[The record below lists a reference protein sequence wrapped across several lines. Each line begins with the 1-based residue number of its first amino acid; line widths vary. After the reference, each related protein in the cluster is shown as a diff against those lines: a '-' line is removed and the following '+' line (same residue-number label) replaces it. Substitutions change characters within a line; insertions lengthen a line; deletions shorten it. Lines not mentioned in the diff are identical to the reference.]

1 MGSTFLI
8 EDRERDSERE
18 DIRNIGD
25 CCNAYQF
32 SESNLQLSHGP
43 KKQIKRKEN
52 MYLKHKVYVHKI
64 MEAVLRHKFS
74 DQTVLGLNHLK
85 MADNH

>member
-8 EDRERDSERE
+8 EDRERETQSQRE

-74 DQTVLGLNHLK
+74 DQTVLGFQNV
-85 MADNH
+85 

>member
-8 EDRERDSERE
+8 EDRERGSERE

-52 MYLKHKVYVHKI
+52 MYLNHKVSMSIHT
-64 MEAVLRHKFS
+64 MEVVRL
-74 DQTVLGLNHLK
+74 
-85 MADNH
+85 